1 MDREM
6 NGKVVLVTGATN
18 GIGKITAQELANK
31 DATVVI
37 VGRNAEKT
45 QATAS
50 EIRSKSGNQAVEG
63 LVADLSSLAQV
74 RELAGEFK
82 KKYTR
87 LDVLV
92 NNAGAIFARRQV
104 TADGFEMTFAFNH
117 LAYFLLTNLLLDLLN
132 ASAPA
137 RIVIVSSAAHLNGP
151 LDFDDLQSNRYRY
164 GGFGAYGHSKLENVM
179 FTYELAR
186 RLEGTGVTAN
196 ALHPGTVNTGFG
208 KNNGGVMN
216 LAMKAFAMFQ
226 ISPEQGAQTSIYLAS
241 SPEVKGVSGQYFVNC
256 KPARS
261 SASSYDEEAQ
271 KRLWEISEQMTGL
284 AHRERQVT

>member
-1 MDREM
+1 MKPEM
-6 NGKVVLVTGATN
+6 QGKVVLVTGATN

-31 DATVVI
+31 GASVVI
-37 VGRNAEKT
+37 VGRSAEKT
-45 QATAS
+45 LATAS
-50 EIRSKSGNQAVEG
+50 EIRQKSGNPDVEG
-63 LVADLSSLAQV
+63 LVADLSSLEQV
-74 RELAGEFK
+74 RRLADEFK
-82 KKYTR
+82 KKHTR

-92 NNAGAIFARRQV
+92 NNAGAIFSRRQV

-117 LAYFLLTNLLLDLLN
+117 LAYFLLTNLLLDLLT

-137 RIVIVSSAAHLNGP
+137 RIVNVSSAAHLNGP
-151 LDFDDLQSNRYRY
+151 LDFDDLQTIHYSFGGYR
-164 GGFGAYGHSKLENVM
+164 AYGHSKLANIM

-186 RLEGTGVTAN
+186 RLEGTRVTAN

-226 ISPEQGAQTSIYLAS
+226 IPPEQGAQTSIYLAS
-241 SPEVKGVSGQYFVNC
+241 SPEVEGVSGQYFVDC

-261 SASSYDEEAQ
+261 SASSYDEAAQ

-284 AHRERQVT
+284 AHPEHQVT